1 MDKRRAK
8 ILLGMSIIIILISI
22 YVFTFDPFV
31 GSIGLVVGLVTLFNS
46 YQESQGRSPKFIER
60 EKNKEENR
68 LKQEVERETMYTRQ
82 RRLNNEKYQKK
93 REEQEKEDKF
103 NL

>member
-22 YVFTFDPFV
+22 YVFTFDPFI

-68 LKQEVERETMYTRQ
+68 LKQEEERETMYTRQ